1 MIDRLSLLFD
11 LFGSDAD
18 FIEEY
23 ENILAEKFLLSRV
36 TDINEE
42 IKNIELLKLRFG
54 ETKMLRSTVIM
65 RDVNDSHRFNH
76 NYQEDLKASRQP
88 QNQAAFSPT
97 HSRLLFVS
105 SGFWPVNSEVS
116 HFEYP
121 EAFGKVFEQ
130 VHAQFKKHKHIMSL
144 KHHNNL
150 GSVELELTFR
160 NGQKGKF
167 RCEPVQAAIISLFDK
182 TNNPQQA
189 SLSVDFIAER
199 LQAHANYIKTKIF
212 YWIKRGVLQELNK
225 KAAAS

>member
-182 TNNPQQA
+182 TNNPQ
-189 SLSVDFIAER
+189 
-199 LQAHANYIKTKIF
+199 
-212 YWIKRGVLQELNK
+212 
-225 KAAAS
+225 